1 VLCQQQKGLEAAA
14 LQQRRWLFSVA
25 EQIPPLH
32 KDPSFSFRPS
42 SSSSSSPSAPLCSG
56 GGSDGVAE

>member
-14 LQQRRWLFSVA
+14 LQQRMWLFSVA

-32 KDPSFSFRPS
+32 KDPSFSIRPS
-42 SSSSSSPSAPLCSG
+42 FSSSPSSAPLCSG